1 VLEMEKG
8 GGVNVY
14 LYLYRGRDL
23 LIDGIDELKSIAE
36 DKSSYLHIPS
46 SLKIIHTLSLY

>member
-1 VLEMEKG
+1 MYICICI
-8 GGVNVY
+8 GV
-14 LYLYRGRDL
+14 GDL